1 MFKFKKKTQLVHCEE
16 LISLKPL
23 EGTNFTNIIVKDK
36 PLNDY
41 IQNLLIS
48 LKIYDDALYIELYK
62 EYRKDFTVY
71 DLVPSLLYFKIISLF
86 KKAYPEENIPEDILL
101 LSVVEKFYEKLP
113 SIFKMTKTHLE
124 IVIVYSKIKWLLS
137 SEAPSVESFEKVIKY
152 QYVSM
157 WDSIQEDTAK
167 YVKLFIKGCM
177 EIILKYITPNN
188 HNIVINM
195 INRHFE
201 DVVQN
206 SKEE

>member
-36 PLNDY
+36 PFNEY
-41 IQNLLIS
+41 IQDLLIS

-62 EYRKDFTVY
+62 EYIKDFTVY
-71 DLVPSLLYFKIISLF
+71 DLVPSLLYFKINPLF
-86 KKAYPEENIPEDILL
+86 KKAYPEENIPDIFL
-101 LSVVEKFYEKLP
+101 LSIVEKFYEKLP
-113 SIFKMTKTHLE
+113 SIFKLTKTHLE
-124 IVIVYSKIKWLLS
+124 IVTVYSKIKGFLS
-137 SEAPSVESFEKVIKY
+137 SEAPSVEYFEKVIKY

-157 WDSIQEDTAK
+157 WDSIQEDTVK
-167 YVKLFIKGCM
+167 YVRLFLNGCM
-177 EIILKYITPNN
+177 EIILKYIIPDN
-188 HNIVINM
+188 HNIVVNM
-195 INRHFE
+195 INRHFK